1 MERIKITAGRERG
14 KISHG
19 STVDVQKKRE
29 RETAKPPANVH
40 AALFSNGIWR
50 CLNVI
55 KMCAGWGQIRLRPK
69 KNPGETVLGM
79 LFLLNEWEKGRWV
92 RRRRRWKRGKG
103 ERENEGWRLWQ
114 QFSVRVCAWLVPR
127 KTRPEQG
134 WESDFSWELQQETP
148 LLQGEGCRSTAMAH
162 SQNLL
167 SQNTSTSSSFKSL
180 YVSPSFPFSP
190 GQDHSPS
197 TGLCIF
203 SDFPCLG
210 FRPKKL
216 CLWGITFHTCAC
228 LQGWRAMKTRSH
240 MSREGRVG

>member
-29 RETAKPPANVH
+29 RETARPPANVH
-40 AALFSNGIWR
+40 AALFSNCIWR

-69 KNPGETVLGM
+69 KNPWWDSTGDAVSFERMRKREVGEEETAM
-79 LFLLNEWEKGRWV
+79 KKRKGRK
-92 RRRRRWKRGKG
+92 RKRGMKTLTAVLCACLCVA
-103 ERENEGWRLWQ
+103 RAKKNKARARLGIWFQ
-114 QFSVRVCAWLVPR
+114 LRAAAGNAAP
-127 KTRPEQG
+127 PG
-134 WESDFSWELQQETP
+134 
-148 LLQGEGCRSTAMAH
+148 GGCRSTAMAH

-203 SDFPCLG
+203 SDFPGLG